1 MADAKGAAQRPL
13 SPHLQIY
20 KPIFTMVM
28 SIAHRITGAALYF
41 GMALLVWWL
50 LAAASGAAYF
60 EFVNGLFTSL
70 LGRVVLLGF
79 TWAALHHALGGLRHF
94 LMDFGHGYGE
104 GARNMLARL
113 SLVASLALT
122 IVIWIVGYMVR
133 GG

>member
-1 MADAKGAAQRPL
+1 MADAKGAAERPL

-28 SIAHRITGAALYF
+28 SIVHRITGVALYF
-41 GMALLVWWL
+41 GMAALVWWL
-50 LAAASGAAYF
+50 LAAASGPAYF

-70 LGRVVLLGF
+70 LGRLVLLGF

-94 LMDFGHGYGE
+94 LMDFGSGFGA

-113 SLVASLALT
+113 SLVVSLALT
-122 IVIWIVGYMVR
+122 VAIWIVAYMVR